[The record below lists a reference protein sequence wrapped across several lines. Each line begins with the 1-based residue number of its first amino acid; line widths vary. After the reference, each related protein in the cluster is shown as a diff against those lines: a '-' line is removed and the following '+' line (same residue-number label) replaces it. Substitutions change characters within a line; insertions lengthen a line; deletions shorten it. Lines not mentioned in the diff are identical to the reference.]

1 LNTHGFLC
9 SVALPLNLL
18 YFSFL
23 SVYVSES
30 AEIRVLVSV
39 LDSKIKQFRIQH
51 AAATQLAAVQAKKIA
66 EGTVAAP
73 PPKLNLKE
81 RQSLLATLQVC
92 VCVCLETI
100 VTR

>member
-1 LNTHGFLC
+1 M
-9 SVALPLNLL
+9 
-18 YFSFL
+18 
-23 SVYVSES
+23 
-30 AEIRVLVSV
+30 LVSV

-92 VCVCLETI
+92 VCVCVWRQSSLAST
-100 VTR
+100 VVVCVMKG